1 MLRRL
6 YRAILL
12 AKAASAANK
21 SLAKMSDRV
30 LADIGQSRDTFV
42 RNFVQS
48 VREELD
54 REDRKMA
61 GKKLAKTAEAPI
73 NPNLVGA
80 V

>member
-6 YRAILL
+6 YRIILL

-42 RNFVQS
+42 RNVVQS